1 MEIAATILNGILLG
15 GLYCL
20 FATGLSLIFGVM
32 RLVNIAH
39 GDLIVFASY
48 AALVATTSLGLNP
61 FVSILIVIPVMSALG
76 YALQRAVLNK
86 TIGSDILPP
95 LLVTFGLSIVIQN
108 SLLEGFTAD
117 SRRILAGGI
126 EVNSFEIIPGLA
138 VGIFPLV
145 VFLAAIIV
153 TAALQYLFYK
163 IPLGRM
169 FRAVSDD
176 YKTAE
181 LMGLNTRHIFSLA
194 MAVCFAVI
202 ALAGLFMAIKT
213 SFDPTAGPIRLLFA
227 FEAVIIGGLGSLWG
241 TLIGGLV
248 LGLGQAIGAYIHPG
262 LQVLAG
268 HIVFLVILFV
278 RPEGLFPRIRE

>member
-1 MEIAATILNGILLG
+1 MQIAATILNGIVLG

-61 FVSILIVIPVMSALG
+61 FLSILIVIPVMMALG

-108 SLLEGFTAD
+108 TLLEGFTAD

-126 EVNSFEIIPGLA
+126 EVNSYEVIPGLA

-163 IPLGRM
+163 MPLGRM

-176 YKTAE
+176 YKTSE

-202 ALAGLFMAIKT
+202 SLAGLFMAIKT

-227 FEAVIIGGLGSLWG
+227 FEAVIIGGLGNLWG

-268 HIVFLVILFV
+268 HVVFLIILFV